1 MANEFKHGSVGTTLT
16 QAEWEGIGTHVIA
29 NQATG
34 DIIYASSATQLS
46 RLGVGS
52 SGQVLKVSGGVPTW
66 GTDTTNVAASALTG
80 TTMASNVVTSS
91 LTTVGTIGSG
101 TWQGT
106 AIASAYLDADTAH
119 LSGTQTFSGT
129 KTFSEQIKYS
139 GTGASG
145 VYVERTGNDNTYIRM
160 KNDTDSNGY
169 IAYESDDMAIY
180 AANNK
185 IFKVTAEGDAYIYG
199 ATPSLTVGDAGAEDT
214 KIVWDGNAIDFYI
227 GLDDSADK
235 LKIGT

>member
-145 VYVERTGNDNTYIRM
+145 VYVERTGNY
-160 KNDTDSNGY
+160 
-169 IAYESDDMAIY
+169 
-180 AANNK
+180 
-185 IFKVTAEGDAYIYG
+185 
-199 ATPSLTVGDAGAEDT
+199 
-214 KIVWDGNAIDFYI
+214 
-227 GLDDSADK
+227 
-235 LKIGT
+235 